1 MNERLDAA
9 CEYWFYGS
17 SLRWYR
23 KASGSLERNY
33 RTRVWH
39 FCLLAWWMS
48 TINEQSRW
56 ISKAQLAAQ
65 PRDLQRSY
73 GGAGF
78 RWRWLPPEW
87 SNGTV
92 KMASKIESTENISTK
107 CKTALLV
114 SKLLKNAG
122 ISCTLFRWQTI
133 SFKIATTKPAFLL
146 IGFSYIFLHQNL
158 HIADYNIEAIFCQ
171 ITQTDLPK
179 QPLPCIEIAL
189 SVLKASC
196 AAGAQWQRALCFM
209 EAGTV
214 GQRWTNFPL
223 WGTDM
228 QNFGQPLCNTAFSL
242 CKRAVLLSLW

>member
-1 MNERLDAA
+1 MNLQGATCSPAQRPTAQ
-9 CEYWFYGS
+9 
-17 SLRWYR
+17 LRW
-23 KASGSLERNY
+23 S
-33 RTRVWH
+33 RV
-39 FCLLAWWMS
+39 S
-48 TINEQSRW
+48 
-56 ISKAQLAAQ
+56 
-65 PRDLQRSY
+65 
-73 GGAGF
+73 
-78 RWRWLPPEW
+78 
-87 SNGTV
+87 V
-92 KMASKIESTENISTK
+92 KMASKIESTENTSTK

-158 HIADYNIEAIFCQ
+158 HIADYTSYFLPNYS
-171 ITQTDLPK
+171 DLPK
-179 QPLPCIEIAL
+179 QPLPCLEIVL

-223 WGTDM
+223 WGTDILVNRFAT
-228 QNFGQPLCNTAFSL
+228 Q
-242 CKRAVLLSLW
+242 LSRCVRERCSWACGNCA